1 MSKSTNQS
9 ENRSSNYQTRDIYQ
23 VCKESFQK
31 IHGHIEKATPQY
43 LQSFTNLQDEYLGIW
58 MNFVNSSLAIQQH
71 YASKAGINTNA
82 TEALTKVVHDSTEE
96 IVKSYDSQNRIA
108 FTIIDAT
115 RQTLKTINEN
125 ATAFAELNEK
135 IVDSW
140 ISTWVKN

>member
-1 MSKSTNQS
+1 
-9 ENRSSNYQTRDIYQ
+9 
-23 VCKESFQK
+23 
-31 IHGHIEKATPQY
+31 
-43 LQSFTNLQDEYLGIW
+43 

-96 IVKSYDSQNRIA
+96 IVKSYDSQNKIA